1 MGLLTT
7 PLTLNDG
14 TADHI
19 YEYQGQVPNPKALQG
34 RYFIP
39 ASNGKATIDA
49 KSDLRSKTLNRMVI
63 QFKDDLLEADGVTH
77 SPVTVNLSVT
87 FKKTVPALTVAT
99 FMFRCSKAF
108 VLATFQK
115 LCQGYV

>member
-1 MGLLTT
+1 MGLLST

-19 YEYQGQVPNPKALQG
+19 YEYQGQVPNTKSLIG

-39 ASNGKATIDA
+39 ASDGKAVINA
-49 KSDLRSKTLNRMVI
+49 KNDLRSKTLNRMVI
-63 QFKDDLLEADGVTH
+63 QFTDDLLESDGVTK
-77 SPVTVNLSVT
+77 SPATVNFSVT
-87 FKKTVPALTVAT
+87 FKKTVPALTAAT
-99 FMFRCSKAF
+99 FLFRCSKALI
-108 VLATFQK
+108 LAVCQK